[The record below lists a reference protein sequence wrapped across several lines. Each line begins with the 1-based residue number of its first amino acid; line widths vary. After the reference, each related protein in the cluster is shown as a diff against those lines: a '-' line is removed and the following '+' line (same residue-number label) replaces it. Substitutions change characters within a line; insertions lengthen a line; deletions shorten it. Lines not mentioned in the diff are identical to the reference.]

1 MTNAKNEHCWEHPFE
16 PLIRLVTL
24 TGHYGIRDTGLL
36 MYLSLGLE
44 DWYIRLIYII
54 FRLTYSRFR
63 RNLEYIKI

>member
-1 MTNAKNEHCWEHPFE
+1 MTNAKNEL
-16 PLIRLVTL
+16 LIRLVTL

-44 DWYIRLIYII
+44 DLYIRLIYINIYII